1 MTPVNVLAIGKKE
14 CWIVNARTPHKR
26 HFVGSSC
33 STTLY
38 EGPLVLRKWDR
49 LKEFVAKFASAG
61 AKVNVYWLHQDRDRV
76 AKSGMLVK
84 KANARVSL
92 PGCSQAFLNGIGLT
106 PFINGPVDL
115 QEAKATRFSTW
126 IPTVRGVAEMIN
138 QELDRNPADPR
149 PRRARRAGNQ

>member
-26 HFVGSSC
+26 HFVGTRC
-33 STTLY
+33 ATTLY
-38 EGPLVLRKWDR
+38 EGFLELRKWDR
-49 LKEFVAKFASAG
+49 LEEFLAKFASAG
-61 AKVNVYWLHQDRDRV
+61 ARINVYWLHQNRDIL

-92 PGCSQAFLNGIGLT
+92 PGCSQAFLNGISLT
-106 PFINGPVDL
+106 PFIKGPVDL

-126 IPTVRGVAEMIN
+126 IPTVRGVAEMIK
-138 QELDRNPADPR
+138 QELERNPADPR
-149 PRRARRAGNQ
+149 PRRVKRAASQ